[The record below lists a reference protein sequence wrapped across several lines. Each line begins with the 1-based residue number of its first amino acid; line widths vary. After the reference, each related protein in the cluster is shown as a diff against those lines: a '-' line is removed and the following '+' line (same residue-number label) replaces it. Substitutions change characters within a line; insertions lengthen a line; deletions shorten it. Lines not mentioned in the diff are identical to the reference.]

1 MKMNENEYTN
11 FLISSLV
18 ILLIIGYILIYTLW
32 FKFGNKGLIYGFIL
46 TIIIDIIALYML
58 KKISMRDKNGSI
70 KQIGDIIGDMLSVT
84 FTVTTFAIIIAIIVW
99 IIGFKIAKNNNE
111 RIIAFMIPII
121 NTCIV
126 LLSLLILKKF

>member
-1 MKMNENEYTN
+1 MNENQYTN
-11 FLISSLV
+11 FLISTLV

>member
-1 MKMNENEYTN
+1 MNENQYTN
-11 FLISSLV
+11 FLISTLV

-84 FTVTTFAIIIAIIVW
+84 FIVTTFAIIMAIIVW